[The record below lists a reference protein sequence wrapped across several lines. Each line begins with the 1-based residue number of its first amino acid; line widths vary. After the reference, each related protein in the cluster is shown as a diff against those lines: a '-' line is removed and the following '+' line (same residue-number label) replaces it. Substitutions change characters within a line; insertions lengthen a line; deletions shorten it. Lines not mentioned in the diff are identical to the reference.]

1 MTNMKPRNHSIDF
14 FKGFLVVL
22 VVLGHS
28 LLGRLDQSLGRYV
41 IYTFHM
47 PFFIAAAGFL
57 FSYEKVGAETLL
69 QFLSRYRFRLLLPW
83 AIAMMVYAVH
93 LGAFSP
99 HPTPYWNGIVAYLS
113 VPFYHLW
120 FVPAYLFWSVLLWA
134 ASRVGLNRMQML
146 MVSFGLALPFFW
158 LKLFGL
164 DWLEEFFGPR
174 FAGWIIHTLRPHFLL
189 FFALGVGL
197 KVEKISTKTW
207 VFLLAGLMLFGLN
220 VALFYFHDGVSD
232 LNREVILV
240 CMNLSLLV
248 VVFRWIQMDR
258 LPNWQP
264 LEWLGQQ
271 SLGIYLWHVLSIFW
285 LKELVGTRD
294 LFRYY
299 AWVGFAQI
307 VLVFIIYLGWRYWR
321 GSRYILG
328 ER

>member
-1 MTNMKPRNHSIDF
+1 
-14 FKGFLVVL
+14 
-22 VVLGHS
+22 
-28 LLGRLDQSLGRYV
+28 
-41 IYTFHM
+41 
-47 PFFIAAAGFL
+47 
-57 FSYEKVGAETLL
+57 
-69 QFLSRYRFRLLLPW
+69 
-83 AIAMMVYAVH
+83 
-93 LGAFSP
+93 
-99 HPTPYWNGIVAYLS
+99 
-113 VPFYHLW
+113 
-120 FVPAYLFWSVLLWA
+120 
-134 ASRVGLNRMQML
+134 
-146 MVSFGLALPFFW
+146 
-158 LKLFGL
+158 
-164 DWLEEFFGPR
+164 
-174 FAGWIIHTLRPHFLL
+174 LL

-232 LNREVILV
+232 LNREVISV